1 MHAQPLRHQRGQALV
16 EALVLAAALLPFLL
30 AVPLVAKYQDI
41 RHAAIAAA
49 RTAAFE
55 CSIRPD
61 ACEDPSAEAA
71 AAGDLRRR
79 HFARHGRDLLSNDA
93 PEEPA
98 PPGERNRFWVD
109 RRGAPLLARFDD
121 VRLDVAAASSDAIA
135 GAAARWNSGPFPAGP
150 DAFGLSPEAG
160 LATARVQASVSVGR
174 SLAQWLDR
182 PEGLQMNIDLQV
194 NGEVFECDYVVTGV
208 PHTVC
213 RVDDLA
219 RLDVEK
225 FGRLFRHHPAF
236 APRGVNANFV
246 QVLGEGDIAVR
257 TYEFGVEGET
267 LACGTGSA
275 SAAIITA
282 LREKWG
288 EDYRLGRKPVLVH
301 ARGGDVL
308 RIFFTADQQDNIVDV
323 CLETRVRL
331 IYTGVLGPDMM
342 QALEPG
348 PESSS

>member
-1 MHAQPLRHQRGQALV
+1 M
-16 EALVLAAALLPFLL
+16 
-30 AVPLVAKYQDI
+30 DI
-41 RHAAIAAA
+41 GFTKLSGSGNDFI
-49 RTAAFE
+49 
-55 CSIRPD
+55 CID
-61 ACEDPSAEAA
+61 N
-71 AAGDLRRR
+71 
-79 HFARHGRDLLSNDA
+79 RD
-93 PEEPA
+93 
-98 PPGERNRFWVD
+98 
-109 RRGAPLLARFDD
+109 ARFDD
-121 VRLDVAAASSDAIA
+121 LISSGNDIGRFAKTLCRRGLGVGADGVIFACQPEIEGVADI
-135 GAAARWNSGPFPAGP
+135 AARFFEADGSEVELCGNGTGCFVHWVMTNGWLGPGEIKILTPAGVVRGS
-150 DAFGLSPEAG
+150 DSGNNYS
-160 LATARVQASVSVGR
+160 RVCIP
-174 SLAQWLDR
+174 L

-219 RLDVEK
+219 RLDVQK

-288 EDYRLGRKPVLVH
+288 DDYRLGRKPVLVH

-308 RIFFTADQQDNIVDV
+308 RIYFTADQQDSIVDV